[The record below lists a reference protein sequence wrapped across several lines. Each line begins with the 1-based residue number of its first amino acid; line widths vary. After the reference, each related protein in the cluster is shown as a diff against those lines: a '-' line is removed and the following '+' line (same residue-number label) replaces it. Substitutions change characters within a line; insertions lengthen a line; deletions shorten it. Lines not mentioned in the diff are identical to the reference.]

1 MTQSTEISGVAS
13 ADGEFFL
20 DAEAFFARN
29 CPNALTYDDVSLATQ
44 FSDVLPRLTQTQV
57 NLTDSLKLQI
67 PIVSADMDTV
77 TESKM
82 AIAMALNG
90 GLGLI
95 HYNMSEKAQR
105 KEVTRVKNH
114 IHGFISE
121 PVTVNADWYI
131 SDILELIEAKRFKF
145 STFPVVDDQDRL
157 MGLIPG
163 RVVKHRYREKS
174 VREAM
179 FKRDQVYALY
189 EEDIGN
195 DPIGAADSFFN
206 EHMGIHKLLVVDKQE
221 RLKGLFTLSDIER
234 INEEANALLKPARD
248 DKFRL
253 VCGAAISA
261 KRKPDGSR

>member
-1 MTQSTEISGVAS
+1 MTRSTEISGVAS
-13 ADGEFFL
+13 ADEEFFL
-20 DAEAFFARN
+20 DADAFFSRN
-29 CPNALTYDDVSLATQ
+29 RPFALTFDDISLATRY
-44 FSDVLPRLTQTQV
+44 SEVLPRLTQTHV
-57 NLTDSLKLQI
+57 KLSDSLKLQI

-131 SDILELIEAKRFKF
+131 SDILELIEKKRFKF
-145 STFPVVDDQDRL
+145 STFPVVDNDGRL

-174 VREAM
+174 VKEAM
-179 FKRDQVYALY
+179 FKREQVFALS
-189 EEDIGN
+189 EDELGT
-195 DPIGAADSFFN
+195 DPIGTADRFFT
-206 EHMGIHKLLVVDKQE
+206 EHLGIHKLLVVDSQE

-234 INEEANALLKPARD
+234 INEEATALLKPARD
-248 DKFRL
+248 
-253 VCGAAISA
+253 
-261 KRKPDGSR
+261 